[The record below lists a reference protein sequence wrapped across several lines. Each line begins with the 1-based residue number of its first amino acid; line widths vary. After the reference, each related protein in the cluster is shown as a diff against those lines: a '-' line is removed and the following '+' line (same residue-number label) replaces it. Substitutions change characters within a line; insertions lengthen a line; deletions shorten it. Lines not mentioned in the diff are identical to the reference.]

1 VSAKLRA
8 VVQRVTRGAVSVHE
22 ETVGAIGPGMVIL
35 LGVGN
40 DDTDKDL
47 EYLVEKIIHLR
58 IFEDDQGK
66 MNLSLLDVQGEAL
79 VVSQFTLYGD
89 CRKGRRPNFSGAA
102 SPEKGEEY
110 YHRFVE
116 LLKSRGVKVATGTF
130 RAYMTVE
137 IINDGPVT
145 LILDSNK
152 IL

>member
-1 VSAKLRA
+1 MRA
-8 VVQRVTRGAVSVHE
+8 VVQRVTKGAVTVE
-22 ETVGAIGPGMVIL
+22 GQTVGSIGPGMVIL

-40 DDTDKDL
+40 DDTEKDV
-47 EYLVEKIIHLR
+47 EYLAEKIINLR
-58 IFEDDQGK
+58 IFEDNQGK
-66 MNLSLLDVQGEAL
+66 MNLSLLEVQGEAL

-89 CRKGRRPNFSGAA
+89 CRKGRRPNFGGAA

-110 YHRFVE
+110 YHKFVE

-145 LILDSNK
+145 FILDSNK
-152 IL
+152 IF